1 MAPARIIADSDD
13 SDDDFESPNSPSKPT
28 TTSAIPS
35 QGRSSDPASVATNS
49 TDPKFFQAIYTE
61 QQRASAASDTLRKP
75 DESSLSNGAAP
86 SSIPTMAAQDRP
98 QLERNHTS
106 TSSLTSASDLIAGLD
121 SAEEREPE
129 VVDLTE
135 VTTPPKMT
143 VAQATPDDMWDVPSS
158 PVSGGRAP
166 LASLAKSRTS
176 TSGTKRK
183 RANNVEFTSP
193 VAIEMPSQSS
203 TQPFDTTPAA
213 ARMENGKRARLRN
226 PNWSLLAEEDDVD
239 MVVVPHAAVVPSFG
253 DLVSGQKPVSMYIE
267 SQTLS
272 ASQKLEYEYHSV
284 GPSPEDPAPTPTQPF
299 STLQAAA
306 RSSGATTI
314 AYSTPSQTRVIGLP
328 PAPTEGHVT
337 LDTVHEQ
344 TQEGF
349 GRSADP
355 EATIEIQSSPD
366 IISAASVRRKRR
378 SLRDEPPQATE
389 SHREDEGWDSDD
401 IGFHRESYKPRLSR
415 RRGSDA
421 SRQDEAEIQGNAGIP
436 VADMGPAA
444 QLLVEDPIPL
454 EEPVPTST
462 AKPKKRGRPRKSDFA
477 VAESPAPA
485 ETSTTPRTTDASET
499 VKNAAAET
507 EAATAATPTTTKKKR
522 GRPKKADK
530 NAPESMQQAI
540 EKPHAP
546 EVEYAG
552 DAPSG
557 KAAKHTKGRGEHVDT
572 QQREGCTADA
582 GSDPREKGGSDRV
595 LQPVTP
601 NAALSKYGSDGLGPQ
616 KSVAAEEK
624 VVATK
629 ETPAQ
634 ADGGKSRTAD
644 SKAEGK
650 QRLSTPASSSAT
662 KPIYRVGLS
671 KRSRIAPLLKSLK
684 K

>member
-13 SDDDFESPNSPSKPT
+13 SDDDFDSRDAAPKP

-35 QGRSSDPASVATNS
+35 QGRSSDPVSVATNS

-61 QQRASAASDTLRKP
+61 QQRAAANDTLPKP
-75 DESSLSNGAAP
+75 DGSSASNGAAP
-86 SSIPTMAAQDRP
+86 SSMPAQIKP
-98 QLERNHTS
+98 QMERSDTG

-121 SAEEREPE
+121 SPEGQEPE

-135 VTTPPKMT
+135 VASPKML
-143 VAQATPDDMWDVPSS
+143 AAHATPDDMWDVPSS
-158 PVSGGRAP
+158 PVGGRAP
-166 LASLAKSRTS
+166 LASFAKSRAS

-193 VAIEMPSQSS
+193 VAIEMPSQGS
-203 TQPFDTTPAA
+203 TQPFDATPV

-226 PNWSLLAEEDDVD
+226 PNFSLSAEEDDVD
-239 MVVVPHAAVVPSFG
+239 MVVVPHAAAVPSFC

-267 SQTLS
+267 SHKLS

-284 GPSPEDPAPTPTQPF
+284 GPSPEDPALTPTQPF

-328 PAPTEGHVT
+328 PAQAEGHVT

-349 GRSADP
+349 GVSVDP

-366 IISAASVRRKRR
+366 IISAASVRRNRKN
-378 SLRDEPPQATE
+378 LREEPPKTTE
-389 SHREDEGWDSDD
+389 SRQEDDGWDSDA
-401 IGFHRESYKPRLSR
+401 IGFPRESYKPRLSR
-415 RRGSDA
+415 RRGSDT
-421 SRQDEAEIQGNAGIP
+421 SRQDEAKVLGSTEIP
-436 VADMGPAA
+436 VADMAPAA
-444 QLLVEDPIPL
+444 QLSL
-454 EEPVPTST
+454 EEPISTST
-462 AKPKKRGRPRKSDFA
+462 TKPKKRGRPRKSDSAA
-477 VAESPAPA
+477 VESPAPT
-485 ETSTTPRTTDASET
+485 ETSATPRTTDASEAGKDST
-499 VKNAAAET
+499 GT
-507 EAATAATPTTTKKKR
+507 EAATAVTPTTKKKR

-530 NAPESMQQAI
+530 NAVENVRQAT
-540 EKPHAP
+540 EKPHPAP
-546 EVEYAG
+546 EVEHTTTEGKHVG

-557 KAAKHTKGRGEHVDT
+557 KAAKRSKGEHVDT
-572 QQREGCTADA
+572 QQGCTADA
-582 GSDPREKGGSDRV
+582 GSGPREKGSNDRV

-601 NAALSKYGSDGLGPQ
+601 NAALSKSGSDGLGPQ
-616 KSVAAEEK
+616 SAA
-624 VVATK
+624 A
-629 ETPAQ
+629 AA
-634 ADGGKSRTAD
+634 ADGKVASTTDGDKSGTAG
-644 SKAEGK
+644 KAEGK

>member
-28 TTSAIPS
+28 TTSVIPS

-61 QQRASAASDTLRKP
+61 QQRASVVNDTLRKP
-75 DESSLSNGAAP
+75 DEPSVSDGAAP
-86 SSIPTMAAQDRP
+86 SSIPAMPAQDKP
-98 QLERNHTS
+98 HLERNDTGS
-106 TSSLTSASDLIAGLD
+106 SSLTSASDLIAGLD
-121 SAEEREPE
+121 SPEEREPE

-135 VTTPPKMT
+135 VTASPKMT
-143 VAQATPDDMWDVPSS
+143 VAHATPDDMWDVPSS
-158 PVSGGRAP
+158 PVGGGRAP
-166 LASLAKSRTS
+166 HASLAKSRTS
-176 TSGTKRK
+176 TRGTKRK
-183 RANNVEFTSP
+183 RVNNVEFTSP
-193 VAIEMPSQSS
+193 VAIEMPSQGS

-226 PNWSLLAEEDDVD
+226 PDSSLPAEEDDVD
-239 MVVVPHAAVVPSFG
+239 MVVVPQAAAVPSFG

-328 PAPTEGHVT
+328 SAPAEDHVT

-349 GRSADP
+349 GVSVDP

-378 SLRDEPPQATE
+378 NLRDEPPQATE
-389 SHREDEGWDSDD
+389 SRREDEGWDSDD

-421 SRQDEAEIQGNAGIP
+421 SRQDEAEMPGKTEIP

-444 QLLVEDPIPL
+444 QLTL
-454 EEPVPTST
+454 EEPVSLQEPVPTST
-462 AKPKKRGRPRKSDFA
+462 AKPKKRGRPRKSDIA
-477 VAESPAPA
+477 VVESPAPT
-485 ETSTTPRTTDASET
+485 ETSTTPRTTDASEA
-499 VKNAAAET
+499 VKDAAAGT

-522 GRPKKADK
+522 GRPKKVDN
-530 NAPESMQQAI
+530 NASESVQQATG
-540 EKPHAP
+540 KPHAP

-557 KAAKHTKGRGEHVDT
+557 KAAKHSKGRGEHVDT
-572 QQREGCTADA
+572 QQQGCTADA
-582 GSDPREKGGSDRV
+582 GSGPREKGGSDRV

-601 NAALSKYGSDGLGPQ
+601 NAALSKSSSDGLGPQ
-616 KSVAAEEK
+616 KSAAAEGK
-624 VVATK
+624 VAATK
-629 ETPAQ
+629 EAPAQ
-634 ADGGKSRTAD
+634 ADGDKPGTAG
-644 SKAEGK
+644 KAEGK
-650 QRLSTPASSSAT
+650 QRFLTPASSSAT

>member
-13 SDDDFESPNSPSKPT
+13 SDDDFDSRDTAPKPT
-28 TTSAIPS
+28 TSVIPS
-35 QGRSSDPASVATNS
+35 QGRSSDPVSVATNS

-61 QQRASAASDTLRKP
+61 QQRAAANDTLPRS
-75 DESSLSNGAAP
+75 DGSSASNGAAL
-86 SSIPTMAAQDRP
+86 SSMPAQIKP
-98 QLERNHTS
+98 QMERSDTG

-121 SAEEREPE
+121 SPEGQEPE

-135 VTTPPKMT
+135 VASPKML
-143 VAQATPDDMWDVPSS
+143 AAHATPDDMWDVPSS
-158 PVSGGRAP
+158 PVGGRAP
-166 LASLAKSRTS
+166 LASLAKSRAS

-193 VAIEMPSQSS
+193 VAIEMPSQGS
-203 TQPFDTTPAA
+203 TQPFDATPA

-226 PNWSLLAEEDDVD
+226 PDFSLSAEEDDID
-239 MVVVPHAAVVPSFG
+239 MVVVPHTAVVPSFG

-284 GPSPEDPAPTPTQPF
+284 GPSPEDPALTPTQPF

-314 AYSTPSQTRVIGLP
+314 AYSTPSQTRVTGLP
-328 PAPTEGHVT
+328 PAPGEGHLT

-344 TQEGF
+344 AQEGF
-349 GRSADP
+349 GVSVDP

-366 IISAASVRRKRR
+366 IISAASVRRNRKN
-378 SLRDEPPQATE
+378 LREEPPKTTKSRQ
-389 SHREDEGWDSDD
+389 EDDGWYSDA
-401 IGFHRESYKPRLSR
+401 IGFPRESYKPRLSR

-421 SRQDEAEIQGNAGIP
+421 SRQDEAKVLESAEIP

-444 QLLVEDPIPL
+444 QLLL
-454 EEPVPTST
+454 EEPVSTST
-462 AKPKKRGRPRKSDFA
+462 TKPKKRGRPRKSDTA
-477 VAESPAPA
+477 VVESPAPT
-485 ETSTTPRTTDASET
+485 ETSATPRTTDASEV
-499 VKNAAAET
+499 VKDSTGT
-507 EAATAATPTTTKKKR
+507 EVATAATPSTKKKR

-530 NAPESMQQAI
+530 NAVESVRQAT
-540 EKPHAP
+540 EKPHHAP
-546 EVEYAG
+546 EVEHPTTEGKHAG
-552 DAPSG
+552 DASSG
-557 KAAKHTKGRGEHVDT
+557 KAAKRSKGEHVAT
-572 QQREGCTADA
+572 QQGCTADA
-582 GSDPREKGGSDRV
+582 GSVPREKGSNDRV

-601 NAALSKYGSDGLGPQ
+601 NAALSKSGSDGLGPQ
-616 KSVAAEEK
+616 SAAAAEGK
-624 VVATK
+624 VAST
-629 ETPAQ
+629 T
-634 ADGGKSRTAD
+634 DGDKSGMAGKG
-644 SKAEGK
+644 EGK

>member
-13 SDDDFESPNSPSKPT
+13 SDDDIESPNSPSKPT

-35 QGRSSDPASVATNS
+35 QDRSSDPFSVATNS

-61 QQRASAASDTLRKP
+61 QQRAAVASDTLRKP

-86 SSIPTMAAQDRP
+86 SSIPAMPVADRP
-98 QLERNHTS
+98 QLERNDTG

-135 VTTPPKMT
+135 VTASPKMT
-143 VAQATPDDMWDVPSS
+143 VAHATPDDMWDVPSS
-158 PVSGGRAP
+158 PVGDGRAP

-183 RANNVEFTSP
+183 RVNNVEFTSP
-193 VAIEMPSQSS
+193 VAIDMPSQGS
-203 TQPFDTTPAA
+203 TQPFDTTPAV

-226 PNWSLLAEEDDVD
+226 PDSSLPAEEDDID
-239 MVVVPHAAVVPSFG
+239 MVVVPHAAAVPSFG

-299 STLQAAA
+299 STMQAAA

-314 AYSTPSQTRVIGLP
+314 AYSTPSQTRAIGLP
-328 PAPTEGHVT
+328 PAHAESHVT
-337 LDTVHEQ
+337 LDTVQEQ
-344 TQEGF
+344 TQQGF
-349 GRSADP
+349 GASVDP

-378 SLRDEPPQATE
+378 NVRDEPPQTTE

-401 IGFHRESYKPRLSR
+401 IGFHRESYKPRVSR
-415 RRGSDA
+415 RRGSDS
-421 SRQDEAEIQGNAGIP
+421 SRQDEAEMPGKIEIP

-444 QLLVEDPIPL
+444 QLPL
-454 EEPVPTST
+454 EEPAFLKEPASTST
-462 AKPKKRGRPRKSDFA
+462 TKPKKRGRPRKSDTA
-477 VAESPAPA
+477 ISESPAPA
-485 ETSTTPRTTDASET
+485 ETSTMPQITDTSET
-499 VKNAAAET
+499 VKDAAAGT
-507 EAATAATPTTTKKKR
+507 VAATAATPTTTKKKR
-522 GRPKKADK
+522 GRPKKADN
-530 NAPESMQQAI
+530 NASESVQQAT

-546 EVEYAG
+546 EVEHAG

-557 KAAKHTKGRGEHVDT
+557 KAAKHSKGRGEHVDA
-572 QQREGCTADA
+572 QQQEGCTADA
-582 GSDPREKGGSDRV
+582 GSGPREQGGSDRV

-601 NAALSKYGSDGLGPQ
+601 NAALSKSGSDGLGPQ
-616 KSVAAEEK
+616 KSAAAEGK
-624 VVATK
+624 GAATK

-634 ADGGKSRTAD
+634 ADGDKSGTAG
-644 SKAEGK
+644 KAEGK
-650 QRLSTPASSSAT
+650 QRLSTPAPLSAT